1 VILTIAAATAR
12 GVLGRRR
19 TLLLVLLAGV
29 PILVALLARG
39 GGVSATEATGE
50 AIDLLVVRAV
60 LPIVALVLGTAVIG
74 GELED
79 GTAVFVLASPVARSQ
94 IVAAKLLVAF
104 AGTAILA
111 AGSTL
116 LTGLILATDGPS
128 LGLVASAV
136 LGVVVGS
143 AVYSALFVALSLVT
157 TRALIVGLIYVLV
170 WEGALASL
178 FGGTRFLSVRQY
190 VVGIANG
197 IGQPPGQPFGETLPT
212 ESAVMLAVV
221 VFVLAAALAVERLR
235 AWEVRPAD

>member
-1 VILTIAAATAR
+1 MILTIAAATAR

-39 GGVSATEATGE
+39 GGVSATEATGQ

-60 LPIVALVLGTAVIG
+60 LPVVALVLGTAVIG

-79 GTAVFVLASPVARSQ
+79 GTAVFVLASPVARSR

-111 AGSTL
+111 GASTL

-128 LGLVASAV
+128 LGLVAAAV

-190 VVGIANG
+190 IVGVANG
-197 IGQPPGQPFGETLPT
+197 IGQPPGRPFGDTLPI
-212 ESAVMLAVV
+212 ESAIMLAAVV
-221 VFVLAAALAVERLR
+221 LVLCVALAIERLR